1 MIALC
6 SQFLTK
12 HINAPCQQSVEY
24 FNFETGGT
32 DSNH

>member
-1 MIALC
+1 MIAFC

-12 HINAPCQQSVEY
+12 HINAPCQQNVEY

-32 DSNH
+32 NDNH